1 MIEPTPPRPGEP
13 LRASWAQ
20 RLVAYVRSLRVI
32 AGPGLVGRRTGAGT
46 VLSLSSF
53 AGGRPAKGSA
63 AATCELFVARI
74 TGGPNEDGSLPC
86 LVSRATGGPGD
97 VSTEAILLRPDVKRM
112 GTVMQGTAVLA
123 HRVSVRYSEGTE
135 ADHPE
140 PVAGEEV

>member
-20 RLVAYVRSLRVI
+20 RLVAYVRSLRVS
-32 AGPGLVGRRTGAGT
+32 AGPGLRARRTASGT
-46 VLSLSSF
+46 VISLAPATHSSRD
-53 AGGRPAKGSA
+53 ASGGSA
-63 AATCELFVARI
+63 CDLYIARV
-74 TGGPNEDGSLPC
+74 TGEPYGDGSLPC
-86 LVSRATGGPGD
+86 LVSPASGGAGAAT
-97 VSTEAILLRPDVKRM
+97 SEALLLRPDVKRM